1 MLQDTLLALLAELSN
16 LTGQGGTAA
25 APHSGIC
32 SQRRGRSAT
41 TGAVVVSM
49 FQACQHSHYVERERS
64 DAAGG
69 CPRRSV
75 IVFAATLYCR
85 RVENL
90 TADHA
95 YLKQQFRCALQ
106 PPRGLLL
113 QTSSSRSLCTRSV
126 CNSTFVGW
134 NVLSSARTFKFVG
147 GVDIRVLKIFPSALC
162 LMCRESVPTSQN
174 KIALRMSMPVCGCPL
189 EP

>member
-16 LTGQGGTAA
+16 LTGQGGTAV

-41 TGAVVVSM
+41 TEAVVVSM
-49 FQACQHSHYVERERS
+49 FQACQHSHDVERERS

-75 IVFAATLYCR
+75 IVLSATLYCR

-90 TADHA
+90 TADQA
-95 YLKQQFRCALQ
+95 YSCKLHPPDLCA
-106 PPRGLLL
+106 RGAYATL
-113 QTSSSRSLCTRSV
+113 
-126 CNSTFVGW
+126 
-134 NVLSSARTFKFVG
+134 LSSARTFKFVG